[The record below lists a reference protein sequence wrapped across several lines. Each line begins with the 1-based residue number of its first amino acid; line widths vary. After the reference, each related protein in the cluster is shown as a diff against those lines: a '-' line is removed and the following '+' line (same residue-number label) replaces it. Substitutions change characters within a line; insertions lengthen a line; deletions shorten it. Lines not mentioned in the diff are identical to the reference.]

1 MRASLALFICGIV
14 SRNFLTRDK
23 GIGIYSSDSY
33 FIQCS
38 KLRVMVLDDVVS
50 NLIEYCGMFVEAFV
64 IVGEQIVGDFLKG
77 RLHEVHDVRL
87 YAD

>member
-1 MRASLALFICGIV
+1 
-14 SRNFLTRDK
+14 
-23 GIGIYSSDSY
+23 
-33 FIQCS
+33 
-38 KLRVMVLDDVVS
+38 MVLDDVVS